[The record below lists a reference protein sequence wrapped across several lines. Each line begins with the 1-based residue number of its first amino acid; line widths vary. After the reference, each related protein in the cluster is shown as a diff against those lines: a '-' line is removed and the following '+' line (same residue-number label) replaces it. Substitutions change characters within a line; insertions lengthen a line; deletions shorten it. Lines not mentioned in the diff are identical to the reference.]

1 MLEETN
7 LIPEVRLVVD
17 TMPEPAILDMSEAQP
32 AQPVQPVQ
40 LVQLVHL
47 AQPAQPAQPLAA
59 QEPPRSESCSASK
72 YRVAKG

>member
-32 AQPVQPVQ
+32 AQPVQLVQ
-40 LVQLVHL
+40 LVQLAH
-47 AQPAQPAQPLAA
+47 PAQPAQPLAA
-59 QEPPRSESCSASK
+59 EEPRRSESCSASK
-72 YRVAKG
+72 CRVAKG